1 MHRAARAR
9 TLSHLFVTTGRM
21 LKFRPRTDRLAGRQR
36 KHDPSVRIPFGA
48 CRRATYAVLSP
59 VQNWPAHGL
68 APDTQPA
75 RRRPSAHDARAANQR
90 Q

>member
-21 LKFRPRTDRLAGRQR
+21 LTFRPRTDRPAGRQR

-48 CRRATYAVLSP
+48 CRRATYAVFVSC
-59 VQNWPAHGL
+59 AEL
-68 APDTQPA
+68 A
-75 RRRPSAHDARAANQR
+75 RSWSRA
-90 Q
+90 